1 MDEAA
6 SRRPCIMPSW
16 RRVSMEAMFVLTR
29 RLKWV
34 LLLGKLREVSLLPY
48 AVLLES
54 YPMPGPGEFPPKAQ
68 PKGGHRQKGPRP
80 ALHDDEPALGSG
92 VTAAT
97 GTQRDRER
105 DVASL
110 RRGLRNRDRTFTG
123 RLVRSVTMQFSVLV
137 EVSLRPG
144 IADPEGATIERAL
157 PALGFD
163 GIANV
168 RAGKAFRLSLEAPSE
183 ADALARAT
191 SLAERLLSNPVIE
204 QSHVHVETPR

>member
-1 MDEAA
+1 
-6 SRRPCIMPSW
+6 
-16 RRVSMEAMFVLTR
+16 
-29 RLKWV
+29 
-34 LLLGKLREVSLLPY
+34 
-48 AVLLES
+48 
-54 YPMPGPGEFPPKAQ
+54 
-68 PKGGHRQKGPRP
+68 
-80 ALHDDEPALGSG
+80 
-92 VTAAT
+92 
-97 GTQRDRER
+97 
-105 DVASL
+105 
-110 RRGLRNRDRTFTG
+110 
-123 RLVRSVTMQFSVLV
+123 MQFSVLV